1 MKIRITWSTAI
12 VLSIL
17 AFMIFILS
25 FVYKSIAIEDYH
37 HELVSEDYYKDELH
51 YQEEI
56 DKIENASKLE
66 KNIELKT
73 TEQGLWILFPESM
86 DPSKINGTV
95 SILRFSNKKLDIV
108 EKIVLDQNKMLIP
121 KDRLVK
127 GKWEVKIDWSYD
139 DQAYMYKD
147 SWFY

>member
-12 VLSIL
+12 VLSII

-56 DKIENASKLE
+56 DKLENASTLE
-66 KNIELKT
+66 KNVELKT
-73 TEQGLWILFPESM
+73 TEEGLWILFPGSM
-86 DPSKINGTV
+86 DQTKISGTV

-108 EKIVLDQNKMLIP
+108 EPVKLVQHKMLIP
-121 KDRLVK
+121 KERLVR
-127 GKWEVKIDWSYD
+127 GKWEVKIDWVYEEE
-139 DQAYMYKD
+139 AYMFKD